1 VPLDHRTRRLAAA
14 SVLALAVPL
23 GAACAADPPSKGA
36 EQMTSQTDTAQA
48 HWDLSTPTTPTALG
62 SRHDDVIIAETL
74 GDEGV
79 DTRITLPGGDVIE
92 GMYRTVTA
100 KNGRTDDITT
110 VDVTSTRLS
119 DGAWEPRI
127 DALVE
132 RFGFDRAAIDADL
145 ATALPAAAAGDI
157 DPQENFPGE
166 PRPEYEP
173 SLQLRP
179 EREGVVL
186 NLKISFTPA

>member
-1 VPLDHRTRRLAAA
+1 M
-14 SVLALAVPL
+14 LAVPL

-36 EQMTSQTDTAQA
+36 DPVTTQTDTTQA
-48 HWDLSTPTTPTALG
+48 HWDLSRPTTPAALG

-100 KNGRTDDITT
+100 KGGRTDEITT
-110 VDVTSTRLS
+110 VDVTSVRLS

-132 RFGFDRAAIDADL
+132 RFGFDRAAIDAYL

-157 DPQENFPGE
+157 DPQENFPGT
-166 PRPEYEP
+166 PRAAYEP
-173 SLQLRP
+173 SIQLRP
-179 EREGVVL
+179 DREGVVL
-186 NLKISFTPA
+186 NLKISFTPT

>member
-1 VPLDHRTRRLAAA
+1 MHARLAALL
-14 SVLALAVPL
+14 LALAVPL

-36 EQMTSQTDTAQA
+36 DPVTTQTDSAQA
-48 HWDLSTPTTPTALG
+48 HWDLSRPTTPTALG

-74 GDEGV
+74 GEEGV
-79 DTRITLPGGDVIE
+79 DTRITLPGGEVIE
-92 GMYRTVTA
+92 GRYRTVTA
-100 KNGRTDDITT
+100 KTGRTDDIST
-110 VDVTSTRLS
+110 VDVTSVSLT
-119 DGAWEPRI
+119 DGAWEPRL

-132 RFGFDRAAIDADL
+132 RFGFDRAAIDAYL

-157 DPQENFPGE
+157 DPQENFPGD

-179 EREGVVL
+179 DREGVVL
-186 NLKISFTPA
+186 NLKLSLTPA

>member
-1 VPLDHRTRRLAAA
+1 MHARLAAL
-14 SVLALAVPL
+14 VLALAVPL

-36 EQMTSQTDTAQA
+36 DPVTTQTDSAQA
-48 HWDLSTPTTPTALG
+48 HWDLSSPTTPTALG

-74 GDEGV
+74 GEEGV
-79 DTRITLPGGDVIE
+79 DTRITLPGGDVID
-92 GMYRTVTA
+92 GRYRTVTA
-100 KNGRTDDITT
+100 KTGRSDDIST
-110 VDVTSTRLS
+110 VDVTSVSLT

-132 RFGFDRAAIDADL
+132 RFGFDRAAIDAYL

-157 DPQENFPGE
+157 DPQENFPGD
-166 PRPEYEP
+166 PRPGYEP

-179 EREGVVL
+179 DREGVVL
-186 NLKISFTPA
+186 NLKLSLTPA